1 MFSDRYRG
9 LRIAVSDAA
18 MRELMKEGKSLS
30 DVVDILEHGR
40 DAPRKRK
47 TGIIEKWLDKGAKTY
62 CAVVA
67 RDYNEVLHED
77 VLLLIHYGRFSRRR
91 KR

>member
-18 MRELMKEGKSLS
+18 MRELMKEGKSLF
-30 DVVDILEHGR
+30 DVVEILESGY

-47 TGIIEKWLDKGAKTY
+47 KSVVEKWLDKGAKTH
-62 CAVVA
+62 CVVVGK
-67 RDYNEVLHED
+67 DYSEALRED
-77 VLLLIHYGRFSRRR
+77 VWLLVHYGRFSRRR
-91 KR
+91 KK